1 MHYSAHFDNTQHIS
15 SWHAQ
20 NFSYEIQQKN
30 KLNLNCYPL
39 ELQFYE
45 RDIKNFIPSKQGH
58 REAEEPAK
66 GHSVCWGQKWE

>member
-1 MHYSAHFDNTQHIS
+1 MRYPAHFDNTKHIS

-20 NFSYEIQQKN
+20 NFSYEAQQKN
-30 KLNLNCYPL
+30 KLNLKWL
-39 ELQFYE
+39 SSETSSYE
-45 RDIKNFIPSKQGH
+45 RDISNFIPSKQGQ